1 MASRC
6 AQATEWSTVRLAS
19 QCDVPSDVPS
29 DFSERLISFSLVD
42 ALRAG
47 TGGLDHILLCTLLL
61 TLLASSCKSVGVP
74 GRDLDIA
81 NQRAAS
87 FL

>member
-19 QCDVPSDVPS
+19 QCDVPS